1 MVSSTHCTHIIQ
13 GHRWRADGGG
23 RDTYHP
29 IRTSGGVEETQ
40 AVSTGRG
47 DGASAVRQT
56 VKPCASTCVTE
67 GRSQG
72 GARATLERHALD
84 YTTHVSLLWRLCFWK
99 CVAKAQP
106 PLSSNSGVSHIHKS
120 FSEDK
125 IDFLQSDFAVR
136 LINRSYLLTLIYVT
150 ACFQSQSPQTNW
162 PYWPTHPF
170 LSHQR
175 VSEPPPPT
183 CSAVRGRARGPTCPA
198 IRSIA
203 CSCTT

>member
-1 MVSSTHCTHIIQ
+1 VASSTHCTHIIQ

-29 IRTSGGVEETQ
+29 IRTSSGVEETQ

-72 GARATLERHALD
+72 GARATPERHALG
-84 YTTHVSLLWRLCFWK
+84 YTTHVSLLWRLCFWDVCGK
-99 CVAKAQP
+99 STTSTLFEFWC
-106 PLSSNSGVSHIHKS
+106 VSHHSQS

-125 IDFLQSDFAVR
+125 IDFLESDFAVR
-136 LINRSYLLTLIYVT
+136 LINRSYL
-150 ACFQSQSPQTNW
+150 
-162 PYWPTHPF
+162 
-170 LSHQR
+170 
-175 VSEPPPPT
+175 
-183 CSAVRGRARGPTCPA
+183 
-198 IRSIA
+198 
-203 CSCTT
+203 